1 MVRRQEATP
10 HRNLGAALGL
20 SEVDQVRSGANEDA
34 LVYRITQSQRVQ
46 AARLISLRDLSPEA
60 MRFVEFVEQCEAQEA
75 RTGRPCMV
83 RASY

>member
-1 MVRRQEATP
+1 M
-10 HRNLGAALGL
+10 
-20 SEVDQVRSGANEDA
+20 RSGANEDA
-34 LVYRITQSQRVQ
+34 LVNRITQSQRVQ

-75 RTGRPCMV
+75 KIGKPCTV